1 MERNRML
8 HCLSI
13 EPDDVVFFPRPPFLE
28 NLLCD
33 AMSCSTVATKK
44 KAKARAP
51 RKKKDKNARGVE
63 QNDIKKPAGQ
73 STLLFPKKK
82 ESVPLGD
89 RETNHEISPSQ
100 RPSPRRTLRHSS
112 SPSNHE
118 PIRRV
123 PPDERKRGERRDDG
137 SEPRIPLLVK
147 RQSSALFFSK
157 DREQTYRF
165 VLSRYVDVH
174 SPKT

>member
-1 MERNRML
+1 ML

-44 KAKARAP
+44 KSQGKSASEKKRQERERGRAE
-51 RKKKDKNARGVE
+51 RYQETSGSIHVIVSEKKK
-63 QNDIKKPAGQ
+63 
-73 STLLFPKKK
+73 
-82 ESVPLGD
+82 SVPLGD